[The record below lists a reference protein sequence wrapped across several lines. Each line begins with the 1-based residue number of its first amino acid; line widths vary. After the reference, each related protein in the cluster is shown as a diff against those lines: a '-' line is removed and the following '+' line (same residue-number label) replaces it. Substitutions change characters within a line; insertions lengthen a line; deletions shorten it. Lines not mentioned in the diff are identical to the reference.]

1 MGRERESVEER
12 ERESRRADDLPAS
25 VGSVLLLKTRD
36 RSGLVKTDDR
46 GFYYYLLALV
56 HGSNQL

>member
-1 MGRERESVEER
+1 MRKRERERE
-12 ERESRRADDLPAS
+12 ERESRRADYLPAS

-46 GFYYYLLALV
+46 GFYYYLLTLV
-56 HGSNQL
+56 HGSNRL